1 MTTHNLHEADES
13 YHRHRFPTGYLV
25 QKQFIFYLFYL
36 PLGDVDEREE
46 FLEKSFVY
54 RQLERQQAELF
65 GALDL
70 LKSLGNLLLKRRGS
84 LRT

>member
-1 MTTHNLHEADES
+1 M
-13 YHRHRFPTGYLV
+13 
-25 QKQFIFYLFYL
+25 KQMSRIIVTDSLLDTWYKNNSFFIFFYL

-54 RQLERQQAELF
+54 RQLERQQAELL

>member
-1 MTTHNLHEADES
+1 M
-13 YHRHRFPTGYLV
+13 
-25 QKQFIFYLFYL
+25 KQMSRIIVTDSLLDTWYKNNSFFILFYL

-65 GALDL
+65 
-70 LKSLGNLLLKRRGS
+70 
-84 LRT
+84 